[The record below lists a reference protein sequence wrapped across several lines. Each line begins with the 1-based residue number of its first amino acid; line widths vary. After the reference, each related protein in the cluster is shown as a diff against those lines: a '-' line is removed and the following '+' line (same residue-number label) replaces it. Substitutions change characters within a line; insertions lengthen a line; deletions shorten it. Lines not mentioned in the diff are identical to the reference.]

1 MTVSIVDGQLKVT
14 LTETETVK
22 FNIDRVFFEKSSDIA
37 QKALSDLLRLAASKV
52 SFGNSATQFLIELY
66 PVFEGGCEVW
76 FKPQPTVKDEKRSKA
91 TVKKITVFEFD
102 TSEAMFLGVEALYR
116 NPKTRYCASAL
127 LKCSDKYRLV
137 VANITPSALR
147 DMVCNFA
154 DRVLVSP
161 IQKVKTFENGQTI
174 CPKNAVAII
183 GAALLHDRIE

>member
-14 LTETETVK
+14 LTETETVR
-22 FNIDRVFFEKSSDIA
+22 FNIDRVFFERSSDIA

-52 SFGNSATQFLIELY
+52 SFGDSATQFLIELY

-76 FKPQPTVKDEKRSKA
+76 FKPQPTLKA
-91 TVKKITVFEFD
+91 ERKTKAAVKKITVFEFD
-102 TSEAMFLGVEALYR
+102 TSEAMFLGIESLYR

-137 VANITPSALR
+137 AANLPPSALR

-161 IQKVKTFENGQTI
+161 VQKVKTFENGQPI

-183 GAALLHDRIE
+183 GAALIGETFE